1 MEKISLSLR
10 KALNLELDGY
20 EFYTKCAQLTDS
32 KEAKEMFN
40 FLAREEQTHYE
51 RIEDLYQENF
61 REEYFAYERCIR
73 TEEPNKSVSKIFD
86 LEKLHEKADVLD
98 ALNLGIKAE
107 NESISLYGNLAQSSE
122 NKEMKEIFEKLVE
135 EEKKHLL
142 ILEGERETVTDT
154 GAFKDFKIVT
164 M

>member
-1 MEKISLSLR
+1 MEEISKSLR
-10 KALNLELDGY
+10 KALDLELDGY
-20 EFYTKCAQLTDS
+20 EFYTKCAKLTDS
-32 KEAKEMFN
+32 REAKEMFN

-51 RIEDLYQENF
+51 RIEDMYQENF

-73 TEEPNKSVSKIFD
+73 VEEPNKGFSKIFD

-98 ALNLGIKAE
+98 ALNLGIKTE
-107 NESISLYGNLAQSSE
+107 KESIGLYGNLAKTE
-122 NKEMKEIFEKLVE
+122 KKETKELFEKLVE